1 MSKSSIFT
9 SVPVQRPKSNT
20 FNLSHSHE
28 TTMEAGFLIPVL
40 CDEIL
45 PGDSI
50 KYSTNTLVRLQPMLA
65 PIYHK
70 MEISIM
76 TFFVP
81 DRLLWKDPQAFEKF
95 MSSSIPTPDTP
106 VAPYFN
112 PGTAGMGDLFAN
124 IGSLAHYLGIPSPEC
139 YNPATGQMFW
149 QWTDFDTDINAL
161 PWAAYQKICNDYFRD
176 ENLSNIVSGKPKE
189 FDYLLDEGY
198 NDINKFEI
206 LRKRAWQHDYFTS
219 CLPFAQKGAPV
230 TLPIGELIDVP
241 VSLNSGLQAEQYYF
255 ERILDT
261 DNLPVSNNMMS
272 GSAVGSEVDSNAV
285 YAKTSQL
292 SENITG
298 VDINQLRWATALQKF
313 LEKNARGGTRYI
325 EMIGQHFDVR
335 SSDKRLQRAEFL
347 GSTSNPIIISE
358 VLQTSDSSEES
369 TPQGNM
375 SGHGMSF
382 GGSRRIRYFAEE
394 HGMLMTL
401 ACIRPKTKYA
411 QGLDRMFTRL
421 TNLDR
426 AYPTFAHLGEQEIK
440 RQELYYSD
448 NQAINNQTF
457 GYLPRYSEYKYK
469 QDRTSGD
476 FVGSLAYWTM
486 TRFFNSA
493 PLLNEAFVF
502 ADPTKRIF
510 AANTAASRPYLV
522 SVSHHYFNNRRLP
535 KWGIP
540 SL

>member
-1 MSKSSIFT
+1 MGKSSIFT
-9 SVPVQRPKSNT
+9 SVPVQRPKTNT

-28 TTMEAGFLIPVL
+28 TTIEAGYLVPVL

-50 KYSTNTLVRLQPMLA
+50 KYNTNVLVRLQPMLA

-70 MEISIM
+70 MDISVM
-76 TFFVP
+76 TFFCP
-81 DRLLWKDPQAFEKF
+81 DRLLWKNPQAFEKF
-95 MSSSIPTPDTP
+95 MSSSIPDLETP

-112 PGTAGMGDLFAN
+112 PSAAGMGDTFAN
-124 IGSLAHYLGIPSPEC
+124 LGSLANYLGIPAPEV
-139 YNPATGQMFW
+139 YNPTTGELFY
-149 QWTDFDTDINAL
+149 QWTEFDTDINAL

-176 ENLSNIVSGKPKE
+176 ENLSNIVAGKPKE
-189 FDYLLDEGY
+189 FDYLLDEGL

-230 TLPIGELIDVP
+230 VLPIGELVDVP
-241 VSLNSGLQAEQYYF
+241 LKYNGTDGNQFYIENLINE
-255 ERILDT
+255 T
-261 DNLPVSNNMMS
+261 DNPVPTSFDR
-272 GSAVGSEVDSNAV
+272 GSAKGPLVDSETL
-285 YAKTSQL
+285 YASTSEM
-292 SENITG
+292 SDETIG
-298 VDINQLRWATALQKF
+298 VNINQLRWATALQKF

-325 EMIGQHFDVR
+325 EMVGQHFDVR

-358 VLQTSDSSEES
+358 VLQTSDSTEEA

-375 SGHGMSF
+375 SGHGISF
-382 GGSRRIRYFAEE
+382 GGTRHIKYFAEE
-394 HGMLMTL
+394 HGFLMTL
-401 ACIRPKTKYA
+401 VCIRPKTKYA

-426 AYPTFAHLGEQEIK
+426 AYPTFAHLGEQEVK
-440 RQELYYSD
+440 RQELYYS
-448 NQAINNQTF
+448 NNNQTNNETF
-457 GYLPRYSEYKYK
+457 GYLPRYAEYKYK

-476 FVGSLAYWTM
+476 FVGNLAYWTM
-486 TRFFNSA
+486 TRFFNA
-493 PLLNEAFVF
+493 PPLLNEAFVF
-502 ADPTKRIF
+502 SDPTKRIF
-510 AANTAASRPYLV
+510 AANVLAERPYLV
-522 SVSHHYFNNRRLP
+522 SINHHYFNNRRLP